1 MAGGRMPLDAR
12 NLNRSLVIAAQAV
25 LGAGLVLLASH
36 TLLGVGGNGTNELFD
51 HWLYD
56 GLTMSAAL
64 ICLARV
70 VFVSA
75 ERGAWLLIGLG
86 LLGWALGDIY
96 WTGVLSGN
104 PDPPFPSV
112 ADAGYLSFYPL
123 AGAGLVLLMK
133 ARLNRAHW
141 LDGLIVALAVTA
153 IGVEV
158 LLDLVLKN
166 ADAAGLSLATS
177 IAYPVGDIL
186 VLSFACA
193 LLVLTGRVPSR
204 AWLLIIIGVA
214 VTALADAIYS
224 YAAYSGTYQEGDWI
238 DLLWPLS
245 AALIAFSAWEPAARE
260 SARPSAGWPSIA
272 VPSAFTMLIAV
283 RLGLDPLLPVY
294 PAGMVVIAAMLTAI
308 VARFFLAMSENH
320 KLVERIET
328 DPLTGLANRGKLL
341 EDLRAAIGS
350 GEPHVLGVYDLD
362 GFKAYNDSF
371 GHPAG
376 DALLSRLGRR
386 LGASVSDDGAAYR
399 IGGDEFCVLLRGA
412 SNGGPKRAAEALSG
426 HGDGFRI
433 TSSFGTVMLPE
444 EATSQAAALQIAD
457 KRMYAQKDS
466 RRLSAGGQAKA
477 VLMRVL
483 GERQP
488 VLGQHVRNVSE
499 LAVAVGNRLGMDRGD
514 LIVLAR
520 AAELHDIG
528 KVAIPDAILDK
539 PGPLNDEEWAFM
551 KQHTILG
558 ERIISSAPALARVAS
573 VVRSSHENFGGGGY
587 PDGLSGEKI
596 PLASRVILAC
606 DAYEAM
612 TSERPYAAALS
623 NEAARRE
630 LQRCAGSQFDPQV
643 IETLL
648 LVLAEGRPAILTS
661 LRGEAQ
667 TA

>member
-12 NLNRSLVIAAQAV
+12 NLNRSLVVAAQAA
-25 LGAGLVLLASH
+25 LGAGLLLLASH
-36 TLLGVGGNGTNELFD
+36 TLFGVGGSGTDDLFD

-70 VFVSA
+70 VFVGA
-75 ERGAWLLIGLG
+75 ERGPWLLIGLG

-96 WTGVLSGN
+96 WTFSIAN
-104 PDPPFPSV
+104 DPDPPFPSV
-112 ADAGYLSFYPL
+112 ADVGYLSFYPL
-123 AGAGLVLLMK
+123 ACAGLALLMR
-133 ARLNRAHW
+133 ARLKGAHW

-158 LLDLVLKN
+158 LLDLVINN
-166 ADAAGLSLATS
+166 ADAAGLSLVTS

-186 VLSFACA
+186 VLSFAAA
-193 LLVLTGRVPSR
+193 LLVLSGRVPSR
-204 AWLLIIIGVA
+204 AWLLIIVGVG

-260 SARPSAGWPSIA
+260 SARMSGGWPSIA
-272 VPSAFTMLIAV
+272 IPSAFTMLIGV
-283 RLGLDPLLPVY
+283 RLGLDPVLPVY
-294 PAGMVVIAAMLTAI
+294 PMGMVVIAAMLTAI
-308 VARFFLAMSENH
+308 VARFFLAMSENQ
-320 KLVERIET
+320 KLVKRIET

-341 EDLRAAIGS
+341 EDLPNAINS
-350 GEPHVLGVYDLD
+350 AQPHVLGLFDLD

-386 LGASVSDDGAAYR
+386 LAASVSGAGAAYR
-399 IGGDEFCVLLRGA
+399 IGGDEFCVLLQGA
-412 SNGGPKRAAEALSG
+412 SNGGPKRAAEALSI
-426 HGDGFRI
+426 HGDGFRV
-433 TSSFGTVMLPE
+433 TSSFGTVVLPE
-444 EATSQAAALQIAD
+444 EAHSPSAALQIAD

-483 GERQP
+483 GEQQP
-488 VLGQHVRNVSE
+488 DLGRHVRSVSE
-499 LAVAVGNRLGMDRGD
+499 LAVAVGNRLGMDRGE

-528 KVAIPDAILDK
+528 KVAIPEAILDK
-539 PGPLNDEEWAFM
+539 PGPLNEEEWAFM
-551 KQHTILG
+551 KQHTVLG
-558 ERIISSAPALARVAS
+558 ERIISSAPALARVAT
-573 VVRSSHENFGGGGY
+573 VVRSSHEHFGGGGY
-587 PDGLSGEKI
+587 PDGISGEEI

-612 TSERPYAAALS
+612 TSERPYAPALS
-623 NEAARRE
+623 GDAARAE
-630 LQRCAGSQFDPQV
+630 LQRCAGAEFDPQV
-643 IETLL
+643 VETLL
-648 LVLAEGRPAILTS
+648 VVLDQDLPTIVSS

>member
-1 MAGGRMPLDAR
+1 MPLDAR
-12 NLNRSLVIAAQAV
+12 IQNRSLVIAAQAA
-25 LGAGLVLLASH
+25 LAGGLLLLASH
-36 TLLGVGGNGTNELFD
+36 TLFGIGGDGPSDLFD

-70 VFVSA
+70 AFVST
-75 ERGAWLLIGLG
+75 ERAPWALIGLG
-86 LLGWALGDIY
+86 LLGWALGDVV
-96 WTGVLSGN
+96 WTFSISGD

-112 ADAGYLSFYPL
+112 ADVGYLAFYPL
-123 AGAGLVLLMK
+123 ACAGLALLMR
-133 ARLNRAHW
+133 ARMKGVHW

-158 LLDLVLKN
+158 LLDLVINN
-166 ADAAGLSLATS
+166 ADAAGLSLVTS

-186 VLSFACA
+186 VLSFASA
-193 LLVLTGRVPSR
+193 LLVLSGRLPSR
-204 AWLLIIIGVA
+204 AWLLIIVGVA

-245 AALIAFSAWEPAARE
+245 AALIAFSAWEPATRE
-260 SARPSAGWPSIA
+260 SSATAAGWPSIA
-272 VPSAFTMLIAV
+272 IPSAFTMLIGV
-283 RLGLDPLLPVY
+283 RLGLDPVLPVY
-294 PAGMVVIAAMLTAI
+294 PMGMVVIAAMLTAI
-308 VARFFLAMSENH
+308 VARFFLAMSENQ
-320 KLVERIET
+320 KLVKRIET

-341 EDLRAAIGS
+341 EDLSAAIDS
-350 GEPHVLGVYDLD
+350 AQPHVLALFDLD
-362 GFKAYNDSF
+362 GFKSYNDSF

-376 DALLSRLGRR
+376 DAMLSRLGER
-386 LGASVSDDGAAYR
+386 LAASIAEDGVAYR
-399 IGGDEFCVLLRGA
+399 IGGDEFCVLL
-412 SNGGPKRAAEALSG
+412 NGGSTGGPERAAEALSG

-433 TSSFGTVMLPE
+433 TSSFGSVALPD
-444 EATSQAAALQIAD
+444 EATRPAAALQIAD

-477 VLMRVL
+477 VLLRVL
-483 GERQP
+483 GEQQP
-488 VLGQHVRNVSE
+488 DLGRHVRSVSE
-499 LAVAVGNRLGMDRGD
+499 LAVAVGNRLGMDRGE

-558 ERIISSAPALARVAS
+558 ERIISSAPALARVAI
-573 VVRSSHENFGGGGY
+573 VVRSSHEHFGGGGY
-587 PDGLSGEKI
+587 PDGIRGDSI

-612 TSERPYAAALS
+612 TSERPYATALS
-623 NEAARRE
+623 DEAARRE
-630 LQRCAGSQFDPQV
+630 LQGCAGAEFDPQV
-643 IETLL
+643 VETLM
-648 LVLAEGRPAILTS
+648 LVLDEDLPTVATS

-667 TA
+667 PA